1 MRGDYHDALFNR
13 NSRVVAAIVET
24 SGGIA
29 PGFLAHI
36 GALTRARGSGAV
48 DRTRYGKARLSPRS
62 YFVHHTQQISLA
74 AILGDAE
81 GVLRQVDYM
90 KQQEIGRASDG
101 DGASAAQA

>member
-1 MRGDYHDALFNR
+1 MEAGRANR
-13 NSRVVAAIVET
+13 EPRARPIVET

-36 GALTRARGSGAV
+36 GALTRRARGRGAV